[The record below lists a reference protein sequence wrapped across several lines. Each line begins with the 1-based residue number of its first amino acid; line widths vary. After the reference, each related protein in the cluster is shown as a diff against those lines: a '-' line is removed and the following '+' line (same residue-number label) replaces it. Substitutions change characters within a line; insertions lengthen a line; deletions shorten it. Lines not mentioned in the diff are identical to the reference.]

1 MKCYGHCK
9 HSIIEPDNTG
19 GDFLVRVFCEHLDFT
34 QPTLVA
40 EGLESYLREKPI
52 DWKPRICP
60 LKGGNNE

>member
-1 MKCYGHCK
+1 MKCLANCEW
-9 HSIIEPDNTG
+9 SIVQSDNTG
-19 GDFLVRVFCEHLDFT
+19 GDELLRVFCEHLDFP

-60 LKGGNNE
+60 LRGGE